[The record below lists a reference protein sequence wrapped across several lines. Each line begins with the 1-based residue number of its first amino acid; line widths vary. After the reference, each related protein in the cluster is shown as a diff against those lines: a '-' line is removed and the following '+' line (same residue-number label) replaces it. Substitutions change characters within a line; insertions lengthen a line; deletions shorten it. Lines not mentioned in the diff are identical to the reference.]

1 MIRSPL
7 LPLAL
12 AAALLGGGC
21 ATRIVGGV
29 DDDLDGGPPV
39 VDLAQPPDLAAAPL
53 DLTTAPADLRTPGK
67 SCGQIMQCMIG
78 CGLML
83 GQCQLGCFQGA
94 SAKGAQQAATL
105 LACAA
110 QKCVLGATDGGNGGS
125 IFVCLFTKCGSQVQ
139 MCEGLGFGGN

>member
-7 LPLAL
+7 VPLAL
-12 AAALLGGGC
+12 TAALLGGGC
-21 ATRIVGGV
+21 ATRIIGGV
-29 DDDLDGGPPV
+29 AV
-39 VDLAQPPDLAAAPL
+39 VDLAQPVDFAAAPL
-53 DLTTAPADLRTPGK
+53 DLTVGPADLRAPGK